1 MQSTYTGATLGKLDQ
16 AKADLLSQAAKS
28 GTDGAGGASAGVLMP
43 ARGDGAMETFLEE
56 YYRHAAP
63 EDLLGTGPKDVR
75 SAALS
80 HAALAASRPQGTAR
94 VRVHTPSVET
104 TGWSSGHTVV
114 EIVTDDMPFLVDSV
128 TSELSRQD
136 RGIHVIIHPVLYVRR
151 DLTGSLLEILA
162 PDQDKSGPE
171 VQVESWIHI
180 EIDKL
185 SPREDADGR
194 RYAEI
199 EADLQR
205 VLRDVREA
213 VEDWPKMRATALSLA
228 EDLHPAADTPK
239 PPVPPEELSDAS
251 ELLRWLADDHF
262 AFLGYR
268 EYDLV
273 TDENGEESL
282 RAVPGTGLG
291 VLRGDQ
297 PMSQSFS
304 KLGPDARA
312 KAREPRLLVLTK
324 ANTRATVHR
333 PAYLDYV
340 GVKKFDADG
349 TVVGERR
356 FLGLFAAPAYT
367 ESVLR
372 IPVVQ
377 RKVRAVVVDSG
388 YDQNSFSGKEL
399 VQILETYPRDEL
411 FQIPQRELGEIAIA
425 VSQLQ
430 ERRKLRLFLRKEA
443 YGRYYSALVY
453 LPRDRYDTSTR
464 LEMQDILMRELHGA
478 VIDYTVRNT
487 ESVLTR
493 LHFVVRVAPG
503 ATLADPDS
511 DAIEAKLTAATR
523 TWDDDFADALLGD
536 FGEAQARELRD
547 AYGTALPESYKAQER
562 PEMAVADV
570 KVLEGLKAAGEDSA
584 VRLYEEVDAV
594 PGERRFRIYRVGASV
609 SLAEVLPVFQKMGVE
624 VVDEFPYDLE
634 TESPDE
640 PDSRI
645 YDFGLQCDPA
655 AIADNATDALSNAG
669 SAEVA
674 RQRFQDAFTA
684 VWTARAEN
692 DGFNALVPLAGLTW
706 RQAVILRAYVKYLR
720 QGGMTF
726 SQELVESVL
735 ANNRR
740 IARLLVKLFEA
751 KFSPAYSHETPE
763 LWESIIEEVEA
774 ALEGVQSLDDDR
786 ILRSL
791 LKVIQAT
798 LRTNYFQTDDA
809 GDPKP
814 YVSFKLDPHAVPDLP
829 APLPRFEIWVY
840 SPQVEG
846 VHLRFGKVARGGLR
860 WSDRREDFRTEILG
874 LVKAQMVKN
883 SVIVPVGSKGGFYA
897 KNLPD
902 PSVDR
907 DAWLAE
913 GVSSYK
919 TFISGLLDITDN
931 LVAGEVVPPRNVVRH
946 DPDDTYL
953 VVAADKG
960 TATFSDIANGLA
972 IDYGFW
978 LGDAFASGGS
988 VGYDHKGMGITA
1000 RGAWESVKR
1009 HFRELGV
1016 DTQSEDFTAVG
1027 VGDMS
1032 GDVFG
1037 NGMLLSEHI
1046 RLVAAFDHRH
1056 IFLDPNPDA
1065 ATSFAE
1071 RRRVFDLPRSSWADY
1086 DASRISAGGGVYPR
1100 GAKSIPIT
1108 PQVRAALGLESSVLR
1123 MAPNELL
1130 NAILK
1135 APVDLFWN
1143 GGIGT
1148 YVKASSQSHAD
1159 VGDKANDAF
1168 RIDGSQL
1175 RARVVGEGGNLGFT
1189 QLGRIEYATGGGP
1202 DGTGGKINTDAI
1214 DNSAGV
1220 DTSDHEVNIK
1230 ILLDQAVHAGDLTV
1244 KQRNKALA
1252 EQTDE
1257 VARLVLRDNIDQNI
1271 ALANAQWQAPE
1282 LLDAHGR
1289 LMRRLVKDGLLN
1301 RELEFLPNDKQLAER
1316 RAAGTG
1322 LTQPE
1327 LSVLLAYVKIV
1338 LADELFFSSLPD
1350 DPYFVERLEDYF
1362 PTPLRAPYR
1371 ALMDAHPLRREIIT
1385 TQVVNNLVNHA
1396 GITFAYRMREESGA
1410 SADQIAR
1417 SYSAAREVFDMS
1429 GHLDAI
1435 EALDNQVPAAVQTA
1449 MRMEVRRLTQRAARW
1464 FLQNRRHPLDITA
1477 QIEHFREGVR
1487 DISAHLPKLLQG
1499 PHLTRYQE
1507 QREDLII
1514 AGVPGELA
1522 SAVAGMP
1529 SIFGALDIVE
1539 TAAAADKP
1547 VLDVAEVYFDLAD
1560 RMEIAVIQQK
1570 IVELPR
1576 ADRWQTM
1583 ARAALRDELYA
1594 SHAGLTAALLASGA
1608 EADTPE
1614 QRYEAWIDKDRAA
1627 VERSRMVLDE
1637 IMASDT
1643 YDLATL
1649 SVAMRTISAILR
1661 ATSM

>member
-16 AKADLLSQAAKS
+16 AKADLLSQAAKPVTDS
-28 GTDGAGGASAGVLMP
+28 GGGASSAVLMP
-43 ARGDGAMETFLEE
+43 ARGDGAMEAYLDE
-56 YYRHAAP
+56 YYRHASP
-63 EDLLGTGPKDVR
+63 EDLIGTAAKDIR

-80 HAALAASRPQGTAR
+80 HAALAAARPQGTAK
-94 VRVHTPSVET
+94 VRVHTPTVET

-136 RGIHVIIHPVLYVRR
+136 RGIHVIIHPVMNVRR
-151 DLTGSLLEILA
+151 DLTGNLLEILA
-162 PDQDKSGPE
+162 PDQDKSSPD
-171 VQVESWIHI
+171 VTVESWIHI
-180 EIDKL
+180 EIDRL
-185 SPREDADGR
+185 SPREDADGK

-228 EDLHPAADTPK
+228 EDLHPASETRK
-239 PPVPPEELSDAS
+239 PPVRPEELSDAS
-251 ELLRWLADDHF
+251 DLLRWLAEDHF

-273 TDENGEESL
+273 TDNNGEESL

-291 VLRGDQ
+291 ILRGDQ

-324 ANTRATVHR
+324 ANTRSTVHR

-340 GVKKFDADG
+340 GVKKFDAEG
-349 TVVGERR
+349 NVVGERR

-377 RKVRAVVVDSG
+377 RKVRSVLAESG
-388 YDQNSFSGKEL
+388 FDQNSFSGKEL
-399 VQILETYPRDEL
+399 LQILETYPRDEL
-411 FQIPQRELGEIAIA
+411 FQIPTPELAEISIA

-430 ERRKLRLFLRKEA
+430 ERRRLRLFLRKEA
-443 YGRYYSALVY
+443 YGRFYSALVY

-464 LEMQDILMRELHGA
+464 LEMQDILKRELNGA

-503 ATLADPDS
+503 AVLVDADA
-511 DAIEAKLTAATR
+511 DAIEAKLAAATR

-536 FGEAQARELRD
+536 FGEARARELRES
-547 AYGTALPESYKAQER
+547 YGAALPESYKAEER
-562 PEMAVADV
+562 PEMAVYDV
-570 KVLEGLKAAGEDSA
+570 KVLESLKASREGSA
-584 VRLYEEVDAV
+584 VRLYEEVDSA
-594 PGERRFRIYRVGASV
+594 PGERRFRIYRVGSSV

-624 VVDEFPYDLE
+624 VVDEFPYDLDFD
-634 TESPDE
+634 SPDQA
-640 PDSRI
+640 DSRI
-645 YDFGLQCDPA
+645 YDFGLRCDP
-655 AIADNATDALSNAG
+655 LSVSEYG
-669 SAEVA
+669 MDEVA

-684 VWTARAEN
+684 IWTGKAEN
-692 DGFNALVPLAGLTW
+692 DGFNALVPLAGLGW
-706 RQAVILRAYVKYLR
+706 RQVVILRAYVKYLR
-720 QGGMTF
+720 QGGMTS
-726 SQELVESVL
+726 SQELVESVV

-740 IARLLVKLFEA
+740 VARLLVKLFEA

-763 LWESIIEEVEA
+763 LWESIVEEIEG
-774 ALEGVQSLDDDR
+774 ALDNVQSLDEDR

-798 LRTNYFQTDDA
+798 NRTNYFQTDAD
-809 GDPKP
+809 GEPKP

-829 APLPRFEIWVY
+829 APLPKFEIWVY

-902 PSVDR
+902 PALDR

-931 LVAGEVVPPRNVVRH
+931 LVSGEVVPPENVVRH
-946 DPDDTYL
+946 DGDDTYL

-1016 DTQSEDFTAVG
+1016 DSQSEDFTAVG

-1046 RLVAAFDHRH
+1046 RLIAAFDHRH
-1056 IFLDPNPDA
+1056 IFLDPEPDA
-1065 ATSFAE
+1065 ASSFAE
-1071 RRRVFDLPRSSWADY
+1071 RQRMFNLPRSSWADY
-1086 DASRISAGGGVYPR
+1086 DASKISAGGGVYPR
-1100 GAKSIPIT
+1100 SAKSIPIST
-1108 PQVRAALGLESSVLR
+1108 QVRQALGLDASVLR
-1123 MAPNELL
+1123 MAPNDLL

-1148 YVKASSQSHAD
+1148 YVKASSQSSTD
-1159 VGDKANDAF
+1159 VGDKANDAI
-1168 RIDGSQL
+1168 RINGSEL

-1189 QLGRIEYATGGGP
+1189 QLGRIEYAVSGGP
-1202 DGTGGKINTDAI
+1202 GNTGGKINTDAI

-1244 KQRNKALA
+1244 KQRNKVLA

-1282 LLDAHGR
+1282 LIDAHGR
-1289 LMRRLVKDGLLN
+1289 LMRRLVKDGLLD
-1301 RELEFLPNDKQLAER
+1301 RELEFLPSDKQLAER
-1316 RAAGTG
+1316 RAASTG

-1338 LADELFFSSLPD
+1338 LADELFFSSVVD
-1350 DPYFVERLEDYF
+1350 DPYYVERLANYF
-1362 PTPLRAPYR
+1362 PTPLRTTYR
-1371 ALMDAHPLRREIIT
+1371 ALMDSHPLRREIIT
-1385 TQVVNNLVNHA
+1385 TQVVNDLVNAA
-1396 GITFAYRMREESGA
+1396 GITFAFRMREESGA

-1417 SYSAAREVFDMS
+1417 AYSAANEVFDM
-1429 GHLDAI
+1429 GGYLTAI
-1435 EALDNQVPAAVQTA
+1435 EELDNKVSAAVQTA
-1449 MRMEVRRLTQRAARW
+1449 MRMEIRRLTQRASRW

-1477 QIEHFREGVR
+1477 QIEQLREGVR
-1487 DISAHLPKLLQG
+1487 DIAAHLPKLLKG

-1507 QREDLII
+1507 HREDLII

-1539 TAAAADKP
+1539 TARAADKP
-1547 VLDVAEVYFDLAD
+1547 VLDVADVYFDLAD
-1560 RMEIAVIQQK
+1560 RMGIAAIQQK

-1594 SHAGLTAALLASGA
+1594 SHAGLTAALLASGG
-1608 EADTPE
+1608 EDDTPE
-1614 QRYEAWIDKDRAA
+1614 QRYEAWLDKDRAA

>member
-1 MQSTYTGATLGKLDQ
+1 MGATLGKLDQ
-16 AKADLLSQAAKS
+16 AKADLLSQAARS
-28 GTDGAGGASAGVLMP
+28 GADGGAGGAAAGTLMP
-43 ARGDGAMETFLEE
+43 ARGDGAMDAFLNE

-63 EDLLGTGPKDVR
+63 EDLIGTPPKDVR

-80 HAALAASRPQGTAR
+80 HAALAANRPQGTAK

-151 DLTGSLLEILA
+151 DLTGALLEVLA
-162 PDQDKSGPE
+162 PDQDKSGPD

-228 EDLHPAADTPK
+228 EDLHPAADAPK

-251 ELLRWLADDHF
+251 DLLRWLADDHF

-273 TDENGEESL
+273 TDDNGEESL

-291 VLRGDQ
+291 ILRGDQ

-324 ANTRATVHR
+324 ANTRSTVHR

-377 RKVRAVVVDSG
+377 RKVRAVLADSG

-399 VQILETYPRDEL
+399 LQILETYPRDEL
-411 FQIPQRELGEIAIA
+411 FQIPEPELAEIAIA

-430 ERRKLRLFLRKEA
+430 ERRKLRLFLRKET

-464 LEMQDILMRELHGA
+464 LHMQDILMRELHGA

-503 ATLADPDS
+503 TTLADPDA
-511 DAIEAKLTAATR
+511 DAIERKLAEATR
-523 TWDDDFADALLGD
+523 TWDDDFAEALLGD
-536 FGEAQARELRD
+536 FGEARARELRD
-547 AYGTALPESYKAQER
+547 AYGAALPESYKAEER

-570 KVLEGLKAAGEDSA
+570 KVLENLKASGEHSA
-584 VRLYEEVDAV
+584 VRLYEEVDGA
-594 PGERRFRIYRVGASV
+594 PCERRFRIYRVGASV

-624 VVDEFPYDLE
+624 VVDEFPYDLQ

-645 YDFGLQCDPA
+645 YDFGLKCDPA
-655 AIADNATDALSNAG
+655 ALADGALDETS
-669 SAEVA
+669 
-674 RQRFQDAFTA
+674 RQRFQEAFTA
-684 VWTARAEN
+684 IWTGRAEN

-706 RQAVILRAYVKYLR
+706 RQVVILRAYVKYLR

-726 SQELVESVL
+726 SQELVESVV
-735 ANNRR
+735 AGNRR
-740 IARLLVKLFEA
+740 ISRLLVKLFEA

-763 LWESIIEEVEA
+763 LWESIVEEIDAELDA
-774 ALEGVQSLDDDR
+774 VQSLDDDR

-913 GVSSYK
+913 GISSYK

-946 DPDDTYL
+946 DGDDTYL

-972 IDYGFW
+972 MDYGFW

-1016 DTQSEDFTAVG
+1016 DTQTEDFTVVG

-1046 RLVAAFDHRH
+1046 RLIAAFDHRH
-1056 IFLDPNPDA
+1056 IFLDPDPDA
-1065 ATSFAE
+1065 AVSFAE
-1071 RRRVFDLPRSSWADY
+1071 RRRMFDLPRSSWADY
-1086 DASRISAGGGVYPR
+1086 DTSLLSPGGGVFPR
-1100 GAKSIPIT
+1100 TAKSIPIT
-1108 PQVRAALGLESSVLR
+1108 PQVRHALGLAPSVLR
-1123 MAPNELL
+1123 MTPNELL

-1148 YVKASSQSHAD
+1148 YVKAAAQSNAE

-1168 RIDGSQL
+1168 RINGSEL

-1189 QLGRIEYATGGGP
+1189 QLGRIEYALSGGP
-1202 DGTGGKINTDAI
+1202 GGIGGKINTDAI

-1244 KQRNKALA
+1244 KQRNQALA

-1282 LLDAHGR
+1282 LIDAHGR
-1289 LMRRLVKDGLLN
+1289 LMRRLVKDGLLD
-1301 RELEFLPNDKQLAER
+1301 RELEFLPSDKVLAER
-1316 RAAGTG
+1316 RAANMG

-1338 LADELFFSSLPD
+1338 LADELFASSLPD
-1350 DPYFVERLEDYF
+1350 DPYYVERLQDYF

-1385 TQVVNNLVNHA
+1385 TQVVNELVNNA
-1396 GITFAYRMREESGA
+1396 GITFAFRMREESGA

-1417 SYSAAREVFDMS
+1417 SHSAAREVYDMP
-1429 GHLDAI
+1429 GHLAAI
-1435 EALDNQVPAAVQTA
+1435 EALDNRVPAAVQTA

-1477 QIEHFREGVR
+1477 QIDHFREGVR
-1487 DISAHLPKLLQG
+1487 DISAHLPKLLAG

-1514 AGVPGELA
+1514 AGVPGDLA

-1529 SIFGALDIVE
+1529 SVFGALDIVE

-1547 VLDVAEVYFDLAD
+1547 VLDVAEIYFDLAD
-1560 RMEIAVIQQK
+1560 RMGIAAIQQK

-1594 SHAGLTAALLASGA
+1594 SHAGLTAALLASGDEHA
-1608 EADTPE
+1608 TPE

-1627 VERSRMVLDE
+1627 VERSRSVLDE

>member
-1 MQSTYTGATLGKLDQ
+1 MQSTYTGAKLGKLDQ
-16 AKADLLSQAAKS
+16 AKADLLSQAAKPA
-28 GTDGAGGASAGVLMP
+28 TDAGGGASAAVLMP
-43 ARGDGAMETFLEE
+43 ARGDGAMEAYLDE

-63 EDLLGTGPKDVR
+63 EDVIGTAAKDIR

-80 HAALAASRPQGTAR
+80 HAALAASRPQGTAK
-94 VRVHTPSVET
+94 VRAHTPTVET

-114 EIVTDDMPFLVDSV
+114 EIITDDMPFLVDSV

-136 RGIHVIIHPVLYVRR
+136 RGIHVIIHPVMHVRR
-151 DLTGSLLEILA
+151 DLAGDLLEILA
-162 PDQDKSGPE
+162 PDQDKSGPD
-171 VQVESWIHI
+171 VTVESWIHI
-180 EIDKL
+180 EIDRL
-185 SPREDADGR
+185 SPREDADGT
-194 RYAEI
+194 RYSEI

-228 EDLHPAADTPK
+228 EDLHPASDQHK
-239 PPVPPEELSDAS
+239 PPVRTEELSDAS
-251 ELLRWLADDHF
+251 DLLRWLAEDHF

-268 EYDLV
+268 EYDLT
-273 TDENGEESL
+273 TDDGGEETL

-291 VLRGDQ
+291 ILRADQ

-312 KAREPRLLVLTK
+312 KAREARLLVLTK
-324 ANTRATVHR
+324 ANTRSTVHR

-349 TVVGERR
+349 NVVGERR

-377 RKVRAVVVDSG
+377 RKVRAVIAESG
-388 YDQNSFSGKEL
+388 FDQNSFSGKEL
-399 VQILETYPRDEL
+399 LQILETYPRDEL
-411 FQIPQRELGEIAIA
+411 FQIPTQELAEISIA

-430 ERRKLRLFLRKEA
+430 ERRRLRLFLRKEA
-443 YGRYYSALVY
+443 YGRFYSALVY

-464 LEMQDILMRELHGA
+464 LHMQEILMRELNGA

-503 ATLADPDS
+503 TTLVDADA
-511 DAIEAKLTAATR
+511 DAIEAKLAAATR
-523 TWDDDFADALLGD
+523 TWDDDFSDALLGD
-536 FGEAQARELRD
+536 FGEAQARELRE
-547 AYGTALPESYKAQER
+547 AYGAALPESYKAEER

-570 KVLEGLKAAGEDSA
+570 KVLEGLKASGEGSA
-584 VRLYEEVDAV
+584 VRLYEEVDSA
-594 PGERRFRIYRVGASV
+594 PGDRRFRIYRVGSSV
-609 SLAEVLPVFQKMGVE
+609 SLAEVLPVFQRMGVE

-634 TESPDE
+634 IDTPNQ

-645 YDFGLQCDPA
+645 YDFGLRCDPGSIAEYGMDEA
-655 AIADNATDALSNAG
+655 ART
-669 SAEVA
+669 
-674 RQRFQDAFTA
+674 RFQEAFTA
-684 VWTARAEN
+684 IWTGRAEN
-692 DGFNALVPLAGLTW
+692 DRFNTLVPLAGLTW
-706 RQAVILRAYVKYLR
+706 RQVVILRAYVKYLR
-720 QGGMTF
+720 QGGMTS
-726 SQELVESVL
+726 SQELVENVV

-740 IARLLVKLFEA
+740 VARLLVKLFEA

-763 LWESIIEEVEA
+763 LWESIVEEIEG
-774 ALEGVQSLDDDR
+774 ALDNVQSLDEDR

-798 LRTNYFQTDDA
+798 LRTNYFQTGAD
-809 GDPKP
+809 GEPKP

-829 APLPRFEIWVY
+829 APLPKFEIWVY

-902 PSVDR
+902 PSADR

-931 LVAGEVVPPRNVVRH
+931 LVSGEVVPPAGVVRH
-946 DPDDTYL
+946 DGDDTYL

-1016 DTQSEDFTAVG
+1016 DSQSEEFTAVG

-1056 IFLDPNPDA
+1056 IFLDPEPDA
-1065 ATSFAE
+1065 AASFAE
-1071 RRRVFDLPRSSWADY
+1071 RQRMFNLPRSSWADY
-1086 DASRISAGGGVYPR
+1086 DTGKISAGGGVYPR
-1100 GAKSIPIT
+1100 SAKSIPVSA
-1108 PQVRAALGLESSVLR
+1108 QVRQALGLESSVLR
-1123 MAPNELL
+1123 MAPNDLL

-1148 YVKASSQSHAD
+1148 YVKASSQSHAE
-1159 VGDKANDAF
+1159 VGDKANDTI
-1168 RIDGSQL
+1168 RINGSEL

-1189 QLGRIEYATGGGP
+1189 QLGRIEYAVSGGP
-1202 DGTGGKINTDAI
+1202 GNSGGKINTDAI

-1244 KQRNKALA
+1244 KQRNKVLA

-1282 LLDAHGR
+1282 LIEAHGR
-1289 LMRRLVKDGLLN
+1289 LMRRLAKDGLLD
-1301 RELEFLPNDKQLAER
+1301 RDLEFLPNDKQLAER
-1316 RAAGTG
+1316 RTAGRG

-1338 LADELFFSSLPD
+1338 LADELFASGLPD
-1350 DPYFVERLEDYF
+1350 DPYYVTRLANYF
-1362 PTPLRAPYR
+1362 PTPLRETYR
-1371 ALMDAHPLRREIIT
+1371 GLMDSHPLRREIIT
-1385 TQVVNNLVNHA
+1385 TQVVNDLVNAA
-1396 GITFAYRMREESGA
+1396 GISFAFRMREESGA
-1410 SADQIAR
+1410 AADQIAR
-1417 SYSAAREVFDMS
+1417 AYSAANEVFDM
-1429 GHLDAI
+1429 GGYLTAVED
-1435 EALDNQVPAAVQTA
+1435 LDNKVSAAVQTA
-1449 MRMEVRRLTQRAARW
+1449 MRMEVRRLTQRASRW
-1464 FLQNRRHPLDITA
+1464 FLQNRRHPLDIPA
-1477 QIEHFREGVR
+1477 QIEQLREGVR
-1487 DISAHLPKLLQG
+1487 DIAAHLPKLLKG

-1507 QREDLII
+1507 HREDLII

-1522 SAVAGMP
+1522 SAVAGMS

-1539 TAAAADKP
+1539 TARATGKP
-1547 VLDVAEVYFDLAD
+1547 VLDVADVYFDLAD
-1560 RMEIAVIQQK
+1560 RMGIATIQQK
-1570 IVELPR
+1570 IVDLPR
-1576 ADRWQTM
+1576 RDRWQTM

-1608 EADTPE
+1608 EDDTPE
-1614 QRYEAWIDKDRAA
+1614 QRYEAWLDKDRAA
-1627 VERSRMVLDE
+1627 VERSRTVLEE
-1637 IMASDT
+1637 IMATET